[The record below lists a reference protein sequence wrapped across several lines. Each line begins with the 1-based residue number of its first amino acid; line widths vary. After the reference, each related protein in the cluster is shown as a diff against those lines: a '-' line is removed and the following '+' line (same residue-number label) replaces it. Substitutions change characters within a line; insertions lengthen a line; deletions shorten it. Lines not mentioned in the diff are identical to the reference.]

1 MFRIRRIS
9 DDLLPINQIE
19 ISQIQ
24 DILRSQ
30 FFELPESDI
39 SIIPD
44 LLKNPVKYK
53 FRTMLFVADD
63 DGKGKVLGFA
73 LVYYFASLNFC
84 YLDFVSTAPKISGG
98 GIGSALYD
106 RVRIAAQ
113 HLNSVGIFFECLP
126 DDPALNKDDKFLKQN
141 IARLKFYE
149 KYNARPIINTAYET
163 PVSPES
169 DSPPYLVF
177 DGLGVNDL
185 PESSKLQK
193 IVREILERKYATL
206 CTPEYVDLVVKSF
219 KNKDV
224 KLREP
229 KYIKAKPKQTEIP
242 KIAED
247 LKIALVVNDKHDIHH
262 VHERG
267 YVEAPVR
274 IKSILKDIEASGLFK
289 TSAPKK
295 YPIKHIL
302 SVHDEDYV
310 TYLER
315 VCQNV
320 PANKSIYPYVF
331 PIRNGARRPV
341 DLPVR
346 AGYYCID
353 TFTPLNQNAFFAARR
368 AVDCVLTAT
377 DELLKGNDITYALI
391 RPPGH
396 HAERRA
402 FGGFCYFNSNAIAA
416 HYLSQFGK
424 VSILDIDYHHGNGSQ
439 NIFYSRADVQTI
451 SIHGHPKFAYP
462 YFTGF
467 DDEKGKGVGEGYNIN
482 YPLKEN
488 IDGAEYRS
496 FLKKA
501 IKNIQEYDPRFLIIA
516 LGLDPAKGDPT
527 GTWSLTASDFEENG
541 LLLGKLKIPTV
552 VVQEGGYR
560 VRSLGTNARRFFE
573 GIWKGFYGK

>member
-1 MFRIRRIS
+1 MFRIRRIY

-24 DILRSQ
+24 DILRTQ
-30 FFELPESDI
+30 FHELSEDDI
-39 SIIPD
+39 KKIPD
-44 LLKNPVKYK
+44 LLRNPIKYK
-53 FRTMLFVADD
+53 FKTILLVAD

-73 LVYYFASLNFC
+73 LVYYFAGLNFC
-84 YLDFVSTAPKISGG
+84 YLDFVSTAPKTSGG

-113 HLNSVGIFFECLP
+113 HLNSVGLFFECLP
-126 DDPALNKDDKFLKQN
+126 DDPSLLKDTKFLKQN

-149 KYNARPIINTAYET
+149 NYNAFPIINSKYET
-163 PVSPES
+163 PIGSEI

-177 DGLGVNDL
+177 DGLGTNSL
-185 PESSKLQK
+185 PESTKLQK
-193 IVREILERKYATL
+193 IVREILEKKYAGV
-206 CTPEYVDLVVKSF
+206 CSPEYNDMVVKSF

-229 KYIKAKPKQTEIP
+229 KYIKVKREQSEIP
-242 KIAED
+242 KIPED
-247 LKIALVVNDKHDIHH
+247 LKIVLVINDKHDIHH

-274 IKSILKDIEASGLFK
+274 IKSILKEIEASGLFN
-289 TSAPKK
+289 SVAPKK
-295 YPIKHIL
+295 FPIKHIL
-302 SVHDEDYV
+302 SVHDAEYV
-310 TYLER
+310 KYLEK

-320 PANKSIYPYVF
+320 PENKSIYPYVF
-331 PIRNGARRPV
+331 PIRNAARRPV

-353 TFTPLNQNAFFAARR
+353 TFTPLNQNAFVAAKR

-377 DELLKGNDITYALI
+377 EEMLAGHNITYALV

-396 HAERRA
+396 HAERKA

-416 HYLSQFGK
+416 NFLSQYGK

-439 NIFYSRADVQTI
+439 NIFYDREDVQTI
-451 SIHGHPKFAYP
+451 SIHGHPRFAYP

-467 DDEKGKGVGEGYNIN
+467 EDETGKGKGIGFNIN
-482 YPLKEN
+482 YPLKEQM
-488 IDGAEYRS
+488 DGEGYRS
-496 FLKKA
+496 YLKKA
-501 IKNIQEYDPRFLIIA
+501 IKNIKEYNPRFLVLA

-527 GTWSLTASDFEENG
+527 GTWSLSAKDFEENG
-541 LLLGKLKIPTV
+541 MMLGKLQIPTI
-552 VVQEGGYR
+552 VVQEGGYK

-573 GIWKGFYGK
+573 GLWKGFNEK